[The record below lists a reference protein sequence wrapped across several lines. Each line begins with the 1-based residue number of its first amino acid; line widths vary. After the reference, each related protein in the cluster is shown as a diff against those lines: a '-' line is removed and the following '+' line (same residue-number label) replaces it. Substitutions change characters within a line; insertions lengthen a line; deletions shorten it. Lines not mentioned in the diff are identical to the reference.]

1 MAEKLVVVE
10 DAFPARSRGTLIR
23 PAITADR
30 APGASFAVRLR
41 SPNGAERN
49 ATAALE
55 VSHVRGPLP
64 PMAMLRI
71 LDATPD
77 DLPPGTEIWTV
88 TPTQE

>member
-1 MAEKLVVVE
+1 MADKLVVVE
-10 DAFPARSRGTLIR
+10 DAFPARSRGTLVR

-41 SPNGAERN
+41 TPDGRERD

-64 PMAMLRI
+64 PMAMIRI
-71 LDATPD
+71 VDAAPD
-77 DLPPGTEIWTV
+77 DLPPGTEIWLK
-88 TPTQE
+88 EA